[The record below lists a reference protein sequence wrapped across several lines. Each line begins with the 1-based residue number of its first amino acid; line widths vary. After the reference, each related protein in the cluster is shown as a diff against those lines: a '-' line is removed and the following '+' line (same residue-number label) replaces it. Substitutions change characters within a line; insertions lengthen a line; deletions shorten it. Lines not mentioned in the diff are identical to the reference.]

1 MAANHLTFP
10 NLIQVFYGSGQPLD
24 QLRRPLQQ
32 FLRDGILNGREAS
45 AENIVQAVDTL
56 VNDMQEELT
65 ETAVRYKLIILL
77 LNVGMFYRKSLTGH
91 GQVFGQ
97 KLFFRILMFTML

>member
-32 FLRDGILNGREAS
+32 FFRDGILNGRDAS

-56 VNDMQEELT
+56 VNDMQEELR
-65 ETAVRYKLIILL
+65 ETAVRYIL
-77 LNVGMFYRKSLTGH
+77 K
-91 GQVFGQ
+91 
-97 KLFFRILMFTML
+97 ILS